1 LVRASD
7 QVRELYEQLKERIL
21 QLGDVRVIARKSYIA
36 FVAATNFT
44 DVEVQKKSLKV
55 HLNMKKGEL
64 DDPVGLARD
73 VSAVAHWGN
82 GDYEISV
89 KTDTDLDYVMYLI
102 KQSYE
107 RNRA

>member
-1 LVRASD
+1 MLFRS
-7 QVRELYEQLKERIL
+7 L
-21 QLGDVRVIARKSYIA
+21 
-36 FVAATNFT
+36 FFFT